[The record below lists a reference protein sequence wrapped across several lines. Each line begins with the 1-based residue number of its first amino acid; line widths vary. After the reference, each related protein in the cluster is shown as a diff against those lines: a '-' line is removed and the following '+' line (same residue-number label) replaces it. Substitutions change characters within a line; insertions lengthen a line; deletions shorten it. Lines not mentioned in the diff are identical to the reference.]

1 VLAKAD
7 GEVELMSE
15 LENIQVIQEL
25 YAALWQGDVDSILAL
40 LAEDVD
46 WQYVGQREDIPFAGR
61 WRGRQ
66 GMIAFLNNL
75 AESTQAGESDPD
87 EVMVCGE
94 HVLTTG
100 RRRAK
105 VKATGRAFET
115 DWAHLF
121 TVRHGRIVRF
131 REFSDTATIAK
142 AFRPLSPG

>member
-1 VLAKAD
+1 
-7 GEVELMSE
+7 MSE

-25 YAALWQGDVDSILAL
+25 YAALWQGDVEGILAL

-66 GMIAFLNNL
+66 GMITFLNNL
-75 AESTQAGESDPD
+75 AESTQAGMSDPD

-100 RRRAK
+100 RRQGK
-105 VKATGRAFET
+105 VKATGRAFEA
-115 DWAHLF
+115 DWVHLF
-121 TVRHGRIVRF
+121 TVRNGRIVRF
-131 REFSDTATIAK
+131 REFSDTAAIAK
-142 AFRPLSPG
+142 AFRPQSSG